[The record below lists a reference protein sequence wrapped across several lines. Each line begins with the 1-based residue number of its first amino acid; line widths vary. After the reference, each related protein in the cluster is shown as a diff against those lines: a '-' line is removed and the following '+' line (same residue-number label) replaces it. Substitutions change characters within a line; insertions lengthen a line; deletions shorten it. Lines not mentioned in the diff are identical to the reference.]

1 MNILKVNIIFIEIYI
16 SVLLLYKQLFTV
28 YADTK
33 AQHARK
39 IELQL
44 IQSKNNIEKPD
55 IRLFAEP
62 L

>member
-1 MNILKVNIIFIEIYI
+1 MNILKVNIIFTEIYI

-28 YADTK
+28 YADTE

-44 IQSKNNIEKPD
+44 IQSKNNIENPD
-55 IRLFAEP
+55 IRLFAES